1 MWYILFA
8 SVERIFSA
16 MNIIKADLRNKVS
29 NESLND
35 LMVCYTKRDIFRSI
49 DDDAIIK
56 SFQGMKNRRMIC
68 LAKVVIQANILV
80 IVTYWNHI
88 TCFGGCTFY

>member
-1 MWYILFA
+1 MATA

-29 NESLND
+29 NEWLND
-35 LMVCYTKRDIFRSI
+35 LMVCYTERDIFRSI

-56 SFQGMKNRRMIC
+56 SFQGMKNRRMN
-68 LAKVVIQANILV
+68 LPRESRDSS
-80 IVTYWNHI
+80 
-88 TCFGGCTFY
+88 